1 MPPRMSKRSGEAT
14 VSTPSRSRLP
24 WATTGS
30 PDEKHKKPRLAESK
44 VGEVGKAPMLAEQ
57 RPEEA
62 DAEEPQADDVEG
74 EEADEVLTW
83 DQRVETARLAWNP
96 EGGSRPEDLGSP
108 AFDPVVGGQTWCKA
122 ERLPFRLLAAALE
135 ESGNG
140 LRGLRAL
147 SNLVRW
153 VIRSS
158 PDREGDLGA
167 LMEVLL
173 DRKVSVK
180 MLQRHIVD
188 AMSASF
194 GLKDVAVAAARALP
208 PTELADT
215 ALAARQKQRTLFQP
229 KLLTVAEV
237 AAVIKENAALRSLHV
252 KPSHSLSE
260 SLRKLLGR
268 SIAEGRETWHLI
280 RVLQN
285 RYGPSSV
292 CFRALA
298 HAFVLEGA
306 GVTLG
311 QAALGESMAQAED
324 SILRAYAEVGG
335 QTARLSAGLLTG
347 ANLGALATACSAQC
361 GVRVLPMRAEA
372 PSCIADAIERLGKG
386 ALLAEWQLD
395 GDRVQVHARRAGAE
409 VQVFSSDHGEWT
421 ERKDE
426 VGAVL
431 LGHLEGVADCVLD
444 VMLMKPRAKKPKA
457 EGPPGDESKASGT
470 KDATG
475 SAGTAEVPDDAEAQ
489 ALEPFMTTTT
499 VVVLDLL
506 VLNGRSLTRMPLR
519 QRRAALQK
527 VLREDVCLKVV
538 HSKEIASGDVNAN
551 SVKAELGKALGAY
564 FISEPADKACAKCTG
579 LMLKHLD
586 GPRSEY
592 FAGCRSPNWQVVANP
607 HATGPEADAKLFACL
622 NERERAQLVSGDAF
636 HFSVVSARRT
646 NTPEGVRDVLNVE
659 SQFKTMGVQPTWY
672 VDEASLLGYQ
682 GLGLKAVVGGKLI
695 PARNLALED
704 ASSMGKVCVQVSD
717 DISRW
722 DYYSGETQQKTLQE
736 ANAAAKRAERYQV
749 SPVAAARFILAKM
762 RGVPEGEPRPQLGG
776 VYPLGNLGHSFH
788 SEEFSKKNFILGD
801 FFVVDNSKCRF
812 DTTMSLKEDYDFT
825 CSHLKAHGAVL
836 RCNRMVI
843 QAKHETNAGGAC
855 TVRDAAGERE
865 RENIRILQRKWPGAI
880 KPHHIRPNQVVL
892 RWESLK
898 QPEQ

>member
-108 AFDPVVGGQTWCKA
+108 TFDPVVGGQTWGKA
-122 ERLPFRLLAAALE
+122 DRLPFRLLAAALE
-135 ESGNG
+135 EAGNG

-551 SVKAELGKALGAY
+551 TVKAELGQAISAY
-564 FISEPADKACAKCTG
+564 FTCTPAEKACAKCTG
-579 LMLKHLD
+579 LMLKRLD
-586 GPRSEY
+586 GPGSEY
-592 FAGCRSPNWQVVANP
+592 VAGCRSPSWQAITNP
-607 HATGPEADAKLFACL
+607 HATGLEADAKLFACL
-622 NERERAQLVSGDAF
+622 NDRESAQLVGGDAF
-636 HFSVVSARRT
+636 HFGVVSARRT

-682 GLGLKAVVGGKLI
+682 GLGLKAIVGGKLI

-722 DYYSGETQQKTLQE
+722 DYYSGEAKQKTLQE
-736 ANAAAKRAERYQV
+736 ANAAAKRAERYQI